1 MPEPLWISHRGLDM
15 PHVENSYN
23 AFAAARHAG
32 FHVLET
38 DLRTTADGHIVL
50 HHDPHMR
57 RTAARDLRVEQLRLR
72 EFLEQSLKDG
82 QTGLDFPS
90 FAEHFH
96 DLEWI
101 LDIKPESG
109 ARTLENLFH
118 WTRREG
124 CHGWLTDHA
133 RFLVWTRRQMA
144 LLYRL
149 FPDATTMAT
158 DRECR
163 RAGFAVLAG
172 APAAAGIRPG
182 RTYSLPPRF
191 QGIPL
196 FRRRIVR
203 QYHKRGAR
211 VLAFLPESREEIQR
225 ALDVGMDE
233 MLVSGTASRPTPT
246 EARQE
251 FTA

>member
-1 MPEPLWISHRGLDM
+1 MYQPLWISHRGLDA
-15 PHVENSYN
+15 PHAENSYN

-38 DLRTTADGHIVL
+38 DLRTTTDGHIVL

-57 RTAARDLRVEQLRLR
+57 RTAESDLRVERLRLG
-72 EFLEQSLKDG
+72 EFLEQSLTDG
-82 QTGLDFPS
+82 QIGLDFHS

-96 DLEWI
+96 DLRWI

-109 ARTLENLFH
+109 AQTLERLHH

-124 CHGWLTDHA
+124 CHGWLTRHA
-133 RFLVWTRRQMA
+133 RFLVWTRRHMD
-144 LLYRL
+144 LLKRL

-163 RAGFAVLAG
+163 RAGLAVLAG
-172 APAAAGIRPG
+172 APAAAGIRAG

-196 FRRRIVR
+196 FRRRIIH

-211 VLAFLPESREEIQR
+211 VLAFLPESREDVGQ
-225 ALDVGMDE
+225 ALALGMDE
-233 MLVSGTASRPTPT
+233 MLVSGTARRPQPL
-246 EARQE
+246 
-251 FTA
+251 